1 MTGYSLWFI
10 FYLLCSVLKGDRGA
24 LRSKNLLSYQ
34 NELEYFCE
42 SSSSRVGELSAVL
55 DSISLL
61 ISQQRADCATE

>member
-1 MTGYSLWFI
+1 MMGYSLWFI
-10 FYLLCSVLKGDRGA
+10 FYLLCSGLDGDKGA
-24 LRSKNLLSYQ
+24 LRSEGFLSYQ
-34 NELEYFCE
+34 NELKYFCE